1 MNKETAENKSIEE
14 ARVFIGLDDKSNEI
28 WKTIILDNERK

>member
-14 ARVFIGLDDKSNEI
+14 ARVFIGLDTNQINKI
-28 WKTIILDNERK
+28 ERC